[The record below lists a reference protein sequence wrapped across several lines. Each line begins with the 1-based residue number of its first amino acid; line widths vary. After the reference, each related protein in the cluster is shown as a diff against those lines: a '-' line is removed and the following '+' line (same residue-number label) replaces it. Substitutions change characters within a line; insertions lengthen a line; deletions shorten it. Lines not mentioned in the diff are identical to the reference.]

1 MADPVELSFTPT
13 DLDDMA
19 RKMRVCLAAGC
30 DRQQLIIG
38 GERCRELI
46 AAIEGRPAAVTELRI
61 VTVEK
66 PAPTSRGSAVF
77 WGLVLALYLQALL
90 TPAAEALVQLLA
102 GLFHG

>member
-1 MADPVELSFTPT
+1 MADPVELKFIPT
-13 DLDDMA
+13 DLDDLA
-19 RKMRVCLAAGC
+19 RKMRVSLASGS
-30 DRQQLIIG
+30 DRHELAFG
-38 GERCRELI
+38 NDRCRELI

-66 PAPTSRGSAVF
+66 PAPTSRSNGVF